1 MKNVASTHTAIDDT
15 ILPIIILQTREIYT
29 FSLNFLY
36 SKLVVAPY
44 AANSNT
50 MKGNTGNWWHAR

>member
-1 MKNVASTHTAIDDT
+1 MKNVANTHTAIADT

-44 AANSNT
+44 AAQIP
-50 MKGNTGNWWHAR
+50 